1 MTISVVIMEENQQ
14 PVYDNKGKVPVM
26 ELAPGK
32 DQDLFPGDIKD
43 EIHEGMIDKK
53 YLSRAKLGEGLS
65 FASVIFGLFALIFS
79 SFGFLSGGGELA
91 FIALP
96 WATAAIIS
104 GVMGN
109 KYQRLISTKFGYGV
123 AGAILGLMTLIASIF
138 MGFLMWG

>member
-1 MTISVVIMEENQQ
+1 MEENQQ
-14 PVYDNKGKVPVM
+14 PMPENEGKVPIL
-26 ELAPGK
+26 EFPSENDQNSLPGE
-32 DQDLFPGDIKD
+32 IKS
-43 EIHEGMIDKK
+43 EIHNGMIDKK

-65 FASVIFGLFALIFS
+65 FASVIFGLFAMIFS
-79 SFGFLSGGGELA
+79 SFGFLAGGGELA

-96 WATAAIIS
+96 WAIAAMIAGI
-104 GVMGN
+104 MGN

>member
-1 MTISVVIMEENQQ
+1 MPISVVIMEGNQQ

-32 DQDLFPGDIKD
+32 DQDLLPGDIKD
-43 EIHEGMIDKK
+43 EIHDGMIDKK

-79 SFGFLSGGGELA
+79 SFGFLSGTEFA

-96 WATAAIIS
+96 WAMAAMIA

-123 AGAILGLMTLIASIF
+123 TGATLGIVALIALVI
-138 MGFLMWG
+138 MGFLMGS